1 MRGILTCEGAQYGFH
16 SREGRGSCFW
26 IRLASTAATPQPTT
40 DDAPQPA
47 ARVGARPCG
56 SGRCLVID
64 DDLMVRSAWETLMQS
79 WGLEVACVES
89 GAQALGRLEAGFIP
103 DAIFCDQ
110 RLRSGESGFEL
121 LRALLERLTAA
132 SGAMISG
139 ELDSP
144 ELAAAEEQGYLVL
157 RKPVEPAEQAV
168 LGDWLSGS

>member
-79 WGLEVACVES
+79 WGVEVACVEF
-89 GAQALGRLEAGFIP
+89 GAQALGRLEASFI
-103 DAIFCDQ
+103 
-110 RLRSGESGFEL
+110 
-121 LRALLERLTAA
+121 TAA